1 MDSNSVPVTRTLS
14 VWISWKD
21 IPTLSKH
28 RKYIPLSYQNPLLNP
43 KSFPCRNEQNQ
54 VFIKY
59 FFLINILVQLTF
71 FYFVFSNIFLI
82 RNGHKF
88 YAAVK
93 KSKSPGCYSG
103 LWFLVCMLHHTNS
116 RKKKL
121 DKDSSFISRLIK
133 NGRFLHIKY
142 Y

>member
-1 MDSNSVPVTRTLS
+1 MRNSLVRKGTLNHLAKLDKMDGLRTKWFWIQILFQSLEHFLS
-14 VWISWKD
+14 VCISWKD

-28 RKYIPLSYQNPLLNP
+28 RKYIPLSYPNPFSNP

-71 FYFVFSNIFLI
+71 FYFVFSNIFPI

-88 YAAVK
+88 YAAMK
-93 KSKSPGCYSG
+93 KSNSQGS
-103 LWFLVCMLHHTNS
+103 LW
-116 RKKKL
+116 
-121 DKDSSFISRLIK
+121 
-133 NGRFLHIKY
+133 
-142 Y
+142 